1 MSVGE
6 SVRRVDGGEKATGQ
20 ARYVDDL
27 RFPGMAH
34 AVLLTAPGPHGKLLG
49 LNLESARASEGVLAI
64 LTAEDVQGE
73 NQVGCVFPDQPLLVA
88 DRYRFVGDRLAIV
101 VGTSR
106 KLALQAAARIDVEH
120 EALPVVTDPER
131 ALEPGAAKI
140 HPEGN
145 LIVHQRVRKE
155 SQPGA
160 LEASYDKAELII
172 EGSWQAPYQEHAYL
186 EPNGVVAV
194 PGDGDTMTL
203 WASMQCPWYV
213 QGAVARALGVPLAAV
228 RAVQTT
234 TGGAFGGKEDYPNEP
249 GACAAVAA
257 RFLGCPVKLVYDRHE
272 DIVRSTKRHR
282 IRTDLKVAA
291 TKDGELLSVKATLYV
306 DAGAYAGLSTVV
318 SERANIS
325 AVGPYRVANASVDTL
340 VVRTNNLFG
349 GAYRGFGHPQVA
361 FAFESMMDELAAR
374 VGVTPG
380 EIRRRNVVDREDM
393 ALSGQPLAGSGPT
406 REVLETALAKS
417 AFEARRAEFKT
428 WNEGQRWR
436 KRGVG
441 IGFIQ
446 YGVGLHAGGQH
457 LEGSG
462 ALVQVM
468 KDGSAQ
474 VAIGGTEIGQGAYT
488 MAAQIASSLLG
499 IPTSRFRA
507 TATDT
512 SILPDS
518 GPTVASR
525 TTVMSGNA
533 VKDAA
538 SRIRARLLPIAAE
551 LLDAPVEGI
560 ETGDGVY
567 RDTVS
572 GREIATPEV
581 TGLAWRRKLKMT
593 ESGWY
598 APPPKP
604 WDIKTGQGVAYLV
617 YASAAHIA
625 EVEVDLISGETQ
637 VLKVT
642 AVHDVGRAINPEQ
655 VRGQI
660 FGGVSHGLGYAL
672 MEDLQLKDGVPLNA
686 NFTDY
691 LIPSVHDM
699 PPVDIILME
708 EPFEDGPFGAKGIGE
723 PSLIPAPAAI
733 ANAVSDAVNHPFH
746 EMPITPERVLQATS
760 KYM

>member
-1 MSVGE
+1 MTVGE
-6 SVRRVDGGEKATGQ
+6 SVQRLDGVNKANGS

-27 RFPGMAH
+27 HFPEMAH

-49 LNLESARASEGVLAI
+49 LDLAAAKACEGVLAVV
-64 LTAEDVQGE
+64 TAADVQGE
-73 NQVGCVFPDQPLLVA
+73 NQIGAIFPDQPLLVE
-88 DRYRFVGDRLAIV
+88 DRYRFIGDRLAIV
-101 VGTSR
+101 VATNR
-106 KLALQAAARIDVEH
+106 KLALRAAARIGVEH
-120 EALPVVTDPER
+120 RALPVVTDPEA
-131 ALEPGAAKI
+131 ALLPGAEKI
-140 HPEGN
+140 HADGN
-145 LIVHQRVRKE
+145 LIAHQRIRKE
-155 SQPGA
+155 SRPGDLDA
-160 LEASYDKAELII
+160 TFEGADLII
-172 EGSWQAPYQEHAYL
+172 EGSWQAPYQEHAYI

-194 PGDGDTMTL
+194 PGEGDAMTI

-213 QGAVARALGVPLAAV
+213 QGAIARVLGVPLAAV
-228 RAVQTT
+228 RVVQTT

-249 GACAAVAA
+249 SACAAVAA
-257 RFLGCPVKLVYDRHE
+257 RLLGRPVKLVFDRHE
-272 DIVRSTKRHR
+272 DMVRSTKRHR
-282 IRTDLKVAA
+282 IRTDLTFAA
-291 TKDGELLSVKATLYV
+291 TKDGQLLGVKATLFV
-306 DAGAYAGLSTVV
+306 DAGGYAGLSTVV
-318 SERANIS
+318 SERANTS
-325 AVGPYRVANASVDTL
+325 AVGPYRVDNASVDTL

-349 GAYRGFGHPQVA
+349 GAYRGFGHPQVD

-380 EIRRRNVVDREDM
+380 EIRRRNVVEREDL
-393 ALSGQPLAGSGPT
+393 ALSGQSLAGSGPI
-406 REVLETALAKS
+406 REVLETALLRS
-417 AFEARRAEFKT
+417 DFEARREEFLR

-441 IGFIQ
+441 IGFIL
-446 YGVGLHAGGQH
+446 YGVALHAGGQH

-488 MAAQIASSLLG
+488 MAAQIASSLVG

-507 TATDT
+507 SATDT
-512 SILPDS
+512 SLLPDS
-518 GPTVASR
+518 SPTVASR

-538 SRIRARLLPIAAE
+538 SRIRERLLPIAAE
-551 LLDAPVEGI
+551 LLDVPVERV
-560 ETGDGVY
+560 ETGAGVY
-567 RDTVS
+567 RDRES

-581 TGLAWRRKLKMT
+581 TGLAWRRKLKLS
-593 ESGWY
+593 EIGWY

-604 WDIKTGQGVAYLV
+604 WNVSTGQGTAYLV
-617 YASAAHIA
+617 YASAAHVA

-642 AVHDVGRAINPEQ
+642 AVHDVGRAINPDL

-660 FGGVSHGLGYAL
+660 YGGVSHGLGYAL

-699 PPVDIILME
+699 PPVDVVLIE
-708 EPFEDGPFGAKGIGE
+708 EPFEEGPFGAKGIGE

-733 ANAVSDAVNHPFH
+733 ANAVSAALGHRFH
-746 EMPITPERVLQATS
+746 ELPITPERVLAATS